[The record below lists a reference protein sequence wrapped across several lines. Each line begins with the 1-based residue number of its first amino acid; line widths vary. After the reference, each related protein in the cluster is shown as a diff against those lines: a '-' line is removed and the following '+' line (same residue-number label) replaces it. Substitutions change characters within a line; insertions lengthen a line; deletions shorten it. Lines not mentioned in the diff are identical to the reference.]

1 MLLSDIIL
9 QTMLST
15 NTARTECAAALG
27 ISKQNFG
34 QRLQRD
40 SFDLEET
47 KTIIEACGCEIE
59 IRIKFPESQSYII

>member
-1 MLLSDIIL
+1 MTLADLIAYAIRVS
-9 QTMLST
+9 
-15 NTARTECAAALG
+15 NTTYTECAAALG

-47 KTIIEACGCEIE
+47 TTIIETCGCEIE
-59 IRIKFPESQSYII
+59 IHVKYPESESYII

>member
-15 NTARTECAAALG
+15 NTTRTVCAAALG

-40 SFDLEET
+40 SFDLEEAQ
-47 KTIIEACGCEIE
+47 TIMEACGCEIE
-59 IRIKFPESQSYII
+59 IHVRYPESDSYII

>member
-9 QTMLST
+9 QIMLST
-15 NTARTECAAALG
+15 NTTRTECAAALG

-47 KTIIEACGCEIE
+47 QTIIEACGCEIE
-59 IRIKFPESQSYII
+59 IHVKYQESESYII

>member
-15 NTARTECAAALG
+15 NTTRTVCAAALG

-47 KTIIEACGCEIE
+47 QTIMEACGCEIE
-59 IRIKFPESQSYII
+59 IHVKYPESESYII

>member
-15 NTARTECAAALG
+15 NTTRTECAAALG

-47 KTIIEACGCEIE
+47 KTIIETCGAEIE
-59 IRIKFPESQSYII
+59 IRIKYPDAQSYII

>member
-9 QTMLST
+9 QTIVST
-15 NTARTECAAALG
+15 NTPRTECAAALG

-59 IRIKFPESQSYII
+59 INIKYPESESHII

>member
-15 NTARTECAAALG
+15 NTTRTVCAAALG

-59 IRIKFPESQSYII
+59 IHIKYSESESYII